1 MCKLQS
7 TNLNFFFFFLKK
19 LTSQN
24 ANYLHFPPLFFK
36 REFQSM
42 TSASDDSFLS
52 SNQDVSINFWYM
64 QGLNSRSLIPP
75 LNDLRYA
82 LKNH

>member
-7 TNLNFFFFFLKK
+7 TNLNFFFFFFLKTHIPKCK
-19 LTSQN
+19 LFTLST
-24 ANYLHFPPLFFK
+24 PFFK
-36 REFQSM
+36 REFQPM
-42 TSASDDSFLS
+42 TSTSDDSFLS
-52 SNQDVSINFWYM
+52 SNQDVSISFWYM
-64 QGLNSRSLIPP
+64 QRLNSRSLIPP